1 MQHNGIDRSRDDDAL
16 VRAALK
22 DIDAFTPLYD
32 RYSVPIYRWMY
43 RETGDPDAAA
53 DLTSQV
59 FVQVIQRLHQYRPE
73 LTSSFRSWL
82 FAITRNLLRDSW
94 RRYRP
99 SVPPIDLMDP
109 SPGPEEIAI
118 HQAQMDEL
126 RVTLNS
132 LPERQ
137 RDIVELRLSGLS
149 IREIAEIQGTSEGAV
164 RVAQNR
170 AFKTIRPLLDQEV
183 TI

>member
-1 MQHNGIDRSRDDDAL
+1 MRNNGIDPSREDDAI
-16 VRAALK
+16 VSAALT
-22 DIDAFTPLYD
+22 DIDRFAPLSD

-73 LTSSFRSWL
+73 LATSFRTWL
-82 FAITRNLLRDSW
+82 FAIARNLLRDSW

-99 SVPPIDLMDP
+99 RVTIPELVDI
-109 SPGPEEIAI
+109 SPGPEEIAL
-118 HQAQMDEL
+118 HRSQMDEL
-126 RVTLNS
+126 RAALSS
-132 LPERQ
+132 LPLRQ
-137 RDIVELRLSGLS
+137 REIVELRLSGLS
-149 IREIAEIQGTSEGAV
+149 IREISRIQRASEGAV

-170 AFKTIRPLLDQEV
+170 AFRTLRKLLGQRV
-183 TI
+183 KI